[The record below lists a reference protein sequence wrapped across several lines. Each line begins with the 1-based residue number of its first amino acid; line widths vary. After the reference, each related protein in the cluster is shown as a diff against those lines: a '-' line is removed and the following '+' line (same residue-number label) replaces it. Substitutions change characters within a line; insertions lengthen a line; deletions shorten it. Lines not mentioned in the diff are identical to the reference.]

1 MDWNII
7 WGSIITL
14 CSPANLLVL
23 FAGMT
28 VGIIIGALPGLT
40 ATMGVALALPLT
52 FAMDPVTSLVLLIAI
67 YCGGIYGG
75 SITAILMKTPGT
87 PAAAAT
93 AIDGY
98 ELAKQGKAKKALD
111 MALWASVFGGLASF
125 AALITVAPQLAK
137 FALKF
142 GPPEFAC
149 LALFGLTIIISMS
162 SGSLIKGLIA
172 GCLGI
177 AMSFIGIDKIESC
190 VRFTFGSTQLING
203 LRLVPCM
210 IGLFAMSQVFTQFEE
225 QFAAKGKTPVKI
237 VAGESLTFK
246 EFFGETFNLIR
257 GSIIGIVIG
266 AMPGTGSAIASFLNY
281 NEAKRSSKDKDNI
294 GKGSLSGVCASEVAN
309 NAVTG
314 AAFIPL
320 LTLGI
325 PGDVTTAVILGA
337 LIMQGL
343 IPGTSLFTEHADFV
357 YPTML
362 AFLFAN
368 LAMGLVG
375 MILIKFFS
383 KIVEIPGK
391 CLTPIVGAL
400 CVIGSFAINNSFF
413 DVYVMIICAFI
424 GYILPKLGFP
434 TVPILIGFILGPI
447 FETNFR
453 NALIMSKGSYAIFV
467 TRPICIFF
475 LAFAALC
482 LVTAIHKN
490 HKDAKALAEQEAAR
504 QGASE

>member
-1 MDWNII
+1 MAWDII
-7 WGSIITL
+7 WSSVVTL
-14 CSPANLLVL
+14 CSPMNLFVL
-23 FAGMT
+23 FAGMV
-28 VGIIIGALPGLT
+28 VGITIGAMPGLT

-52 FAMDPVTSLVLLIAI
+52 FAMDPVTSLVLLISI

-75 SITAILMKTPGT
+75 SVTAILMKTPGT

-93 AIDGY
+93 AIDGF

-111 MALWASVFGGLASF
+111 MALWASVFGGIAAF
-125 AALITVAPQLAK
+125 FALILVAPQLAK

-142 GPPEFAC
+142 GPPELAC

-172 GCLGI
+172 GCIGVG
-177 AMSFIGIDKIESC
+177 MSFIGIDKIESC
-190 VRFTFGSTQLING
+190 VRFNFGNADLMNG

-210 IGLFAMSQVFTQFEE
+210 IGMFAMSQVFTQFEDI
-225 QFAAKGKTPVKI
+225 FANEGKTVPKI

-246 EFFGETFNLIR
+246 EFFAEIGNLVR
-257 GSIIGIVIG
+257 GSVIGILVG
-266 AMPGTGSAIASFLNY
+266 AMPGTGSTIASFLNY
-281 NEAKRSSKDKDNI
+281 NEAKRTSKDKENI

-325 PGDVTTAVILGA
+325 PGDVTTAVVLGA
-337 LIMQGL
+337 LMMQGL
-343 IPGTSLFTEHADFV
+343 IPGTALFTEHQEFV

-362 AFLFAN
+362 TFLFAN
-368 LAMGLVG
+368 IAMGICG
-375 MILIKFFS
+375 MLLIRVFA

-391 CLTPIVGAL
+391 CLTPIVCAL
-400 CVIGSFAINNSFF
+400 CVIGSYAINNSFF
-413 DVYVMIICAFI
+413 DVTVMLACAFV
-424 GYILPKLGFP
+424 GYLLPKAGFP

-453 NALIMSKGSYAIFV
+453 NALIMSRGSYTIFV
-467 TRPICIFF
+467 TRPIALFF
-475 LAFAALC
+475 LAVALIF
-482 LVTAIHKN
+482 LVMAIVKN
-490 HKDAKALAEQEAAR
+490 HRASKQMQER
-504 QGASE
+504 EVME